1 MELQLF
7 RIDDRLIHG
16 QVVIGWA
23 QHLNSDTIV
32 LGDDSVADNEWEKE
46 LYLSIVPDRIQAF
59 VLKIDQLAQ
68 EMKND
73 NNNWGKTI
81 ILVNSPFSVEKLL
94 AQDVL
99 VREVN
104 VGGIHFKD
112 GRKELL
118 PYLFLN
124 EEEINSFRR
133 LMDRGITFFCQDV
146 PTAKP
151 VPLQNLINK

>member
-23 QHLNSDTIV
+23 QHLNTDTIV
-32 LGDDSVADNEWEKE
+32 LCDDSVVANEWEKE
-46 LYLSIVPDRIQAF
+46 LYLSIVPDHIKAF
-59 VLKIDQLAQ
+59 VLDVDHLAQ
-68 EMKND
+68 EMKNEKND
-73 NNNWGKTI
+73 WGKTV
-81 ILVNSPFSVEKLL
+81 ILVNSPFTVEALFQQK
-94 AQDVL
+94 VF
-99 VREVN
+99 VPEIN
-104 VGGIHFKD
+104 IGGIHFKD

-124 EEEINSFRR
+124 EAEVDSFKR
-133 LMDRGITFFCQDV
+133 LMEQGVVFFCQDV

-151 VPLQNLINK
+151 VPLKNLIHK